1 MGGVSK
7 GTVGIEN
14 FRGRFRLRLPASVAK
29 GASRYFSTGLDSTIE
44 NRKKAQ
50 VLAWTIEEDIAK
62 DNFDWTL
69 NKYKPNNGSL
79 FQAQEWVW
87 NLEKL
92 WEKYSEFMRSQL
104 AETTFEKDYVRKFA
118 NHIKTLPTKDARQAI
133 QIRDWLLANFSTET
147 TKRVLTYI
155 SACCR
160 WAVRSKLLPINPF
173 EGLAAEIKGS
183 KNNATT
189 TIDPFSVKERDAII
203 AAFEAHKLHK
213 HYVPF
218 VKFLFYTG
226 CRPGEAIAL
235 QWKHINI
242 DCTEI
247 LFAES
252 YDTKLNIR
260 KTTKTG
266 KSRRFPC
273 NARLR
278 QLLLEIKP
286 SGFDPTAIVFP
297 SPRGGLIDASKFT
310 SQVWRGCKSG
320 KKIYKGIVTQ
330 LVETGEVSRYRPPY
344 NCRHSLITECLE
356 RGVPVT
362 QLARW
367 LGNSPEIIFKHYSG
381 VLGENIV
388 PEF

>member
-1 MGGVSK
+1 MGRVSK

-14 FRGRFRLRLPASVAK
+14 FRGYFRLRLPASVAK
-29 GASRYFSTGLDSTIE
+29 GTSRYFSTGLSSTSE
-44 NRKKAQ
+44 NQKKAQ

-69 NKYKPNNGSL
+69 NKYKPNSGSL

-118 NHIKTLPTKDARQAI
+118 NHIRTLPTKDARQSI

-173 EGLAAEIKGS
+173 DGLAAEIKNS
-183 KNNATT
+183 KGKTS

-218 VKFLFYTG
+218 VKILFYTG

-235 QWKHINI
+235 TWGNINV
-242 DCTEI
+242 DCTAI

-252 YDTKLNIR
+252 YDTQLNIR

-266 KSRRFPC
+266 KSRQFPC

-278 QLLLEIKP
+278 QLLLDIKP
-286 SGFDPTAIVFP
+286 ENPPPTAIVFP
-297 SPRGGLIDASKFT
+297 SPRGGLIDASSFT
-310 SQVWRGCKSG
+310 SQVWKGCKSG

-344 NCRHSLITECLE
+344 NCRHTAITEML
-356 RGVPVT
+356 RHGMPV
-362 QLARW
+362 QEVAHIC
-367 LGNSPEIIFKHYSG
+367 GNSPLVIWKHYAG
-381 VLGENIV
+381 TLGNAEV